1 VHTTREKQKLIVRV
15 RRIAGQI
22 AAVERALDEEKG
34 CFEVLQTLSAAR
46 GALSGLLAEIVEDH
60 VRYHVLDPDEKP
72 SAKQVRAADEL
83 ITVIRSYVR

>member
-1 VHTTREKQKLIVRV
+1 
-15 RRIAGQI
+15 
-22 AAVERALDEEKG
+22 VERALEEERG

-72 SAKQVRAADEL
+72 SAKQARAADEL
-83 ITVIRSYVR
+83 ITVIRAYVR